1 MRLGCDKRTGYSKK
15 LDRPISFEYPFPM
28 SRHVTVSPEILSGTP
43 VFTGTRVPIKNLF
56 DYIETGSNIDEF
68 LDDFPT
74 VSKEIAVAVLQ
85 EAEHLLLTV

>member
-1 MRLGCDKRTGYSKK
+1 MYVLA
-15 LDRPISFEYPFPM
+15 M

-56 DYIETGSNIDEF
+56 DYLETGSNIDVF

-74 VSKEIAVAVLQ
+74 VSKEVALAVLH
-85 EAEHLLLTV
+85 EAETLLVTA